1 MFLKGIKRK
10 SAQKY
15 LIKQLQEKR
24 VVDQSKIK
32 TIGVLVDATVFES
45 FPFLNELAEVFGVS
59 TESISLLYYHPDK
72 KVAEMSTESVF
83 TDNNLGFKGQLN
95 NSNAKTFLSTDF
107 DALLSF
113 YNEDK
118 QLLNLAAVQSNAK
131 YKIGFVG
138 VNEHINDL
146 CVVTELSDIKTF
158 TFELKKYL
166 SILNKI

>member
-72 KVAEMSTESVF
+72 KVAEMSTE
-83 TDNNLGFKGQLN
+83 
-95 NSNAKTFLSTDF
+95 
-107 DALLSF
+107 
-113 YNEDK
+113 
-118 QLLNLAAVQSNAK
+118 
-131 YKIGFVG
+131 
-138 VNEHINDL
+138 
-146 CVVTELSDIKTF
+146 
-158 TFELKKYL
+158 
-166 SILNKI
+166 

>member
-32 TIGVLVDATVFES
+32 TIGVLVDATVFTS
-45 FPFLNELAEVFGVS
+45 FPFLIEVAEVFSVPK
-59 TESISLLYYHPDK
+59 ESIVLLYYHPDK
-72 KVAEMSTESVF
+72 KIAETFTEVIF
-83 TDNNLGFKGQLN
+83 TDNNLGFNGQLN
-95 NSNAKTFLSTDF
+95 NTNANEFLTERF
-107 DALLSF
+107 DVLLNF

-118 QLLNLAAVQSNAK
+118 QLLNLAAVQSKAK
-131 YKIGFVG
+131 YKIGFTG
-138 VNEHINDL
+138 VHEQINDL

>member
-15 LIKQLQEKR
+15 LLKQLQVNR

-32 TIGVLVDATVFES
+32 TIGILVDATVFNT
-45 FPFLNELAEVFGVS
+45 FPYLNDIAKVFDVS
-59 TESISLLYYHPDK
+59 EESISLLYYHPDK
-72 KVAEMSTESVF
+72 KIAGVFHAPVF
-83 TDNNLGFKGQLN
+83 TDKNLGFKGQLQN
-95 NSNAKTFLSTDF
+95 LNVKEFVVKEF
-107 DALLSF
+107 DALLNF

-118 QLLNLAAVQSNAK
+118 QLLNLVAVQSKAK
-131 YKIGFVG
+131 YKIGFSG
-138 VNEHINDL
+138 VNDRINDL
-146 CVVTELSDIKTF
+146 CIVTDVSDIKTF

>member
-45 FPFLNELAEVFGVS
+45 FPFLNELAKVFGVS
-59 TESISLLYYHPDK
+59 TESISLLYYHSDK
-72 KVAEMSTESVF
+72 KVAETFTEPIFS
-83 TDNNLGFKGQLN
+83 DNNLGFKGQLN
-95 NSNAKTFLSTDF
+95 NPIAHEFLSTDF
-107 DALLSF
+107 DALLNF

-118 QLLNLAAVQSNAK
+118 QLLNIAAVQSNAK
-131 YKIGFVG
+131 YKIGFNG
-138 VNEHINDL
+138 VHEQINDL

-158 TFELKKYL
+158 TFELQKYL

>member
-1 MFLKGIKRK
+1 MFLKGFKRK

-24 VVDQSKIK
+24 VVDQSKIR

-45 FPFLNELAEVFGVS
+45 FHFINEITEVFGVQKDAI
-59 TESISLLYYHPDK
+59 TLLYYHPNK
-72 KVAEMSTESVF
+72 KVAEAFTEPVF

-95 NSNAKTFLSTDF
+95 NPSANAFLDTTF

-113 YNEDK
+113 YNTDQ
-118 QLLNLAAVQSNAK
+118 QLLNLAAVQSRAK
-131 YKIGFVG
+131 YKIGFSG

-146 CVVTELSDIKTF
+146 YVVTELSDIKTF